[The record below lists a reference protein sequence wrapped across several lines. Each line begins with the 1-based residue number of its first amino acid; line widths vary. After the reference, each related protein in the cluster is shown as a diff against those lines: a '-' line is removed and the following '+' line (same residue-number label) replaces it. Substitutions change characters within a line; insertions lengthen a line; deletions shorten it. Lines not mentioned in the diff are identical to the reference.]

1 MKLFKYGAITLS
13 ILALTACGGDKKEST
28 QATDAKAGT
37 EVAGEAPKRPEC
49 IAPAKPGGG
58 FDLTC
63 KLAQSGLQDLGLLD
77 KPMRVTYMPGG
88 VGAVAYNKIVAN
100 DRKNGDAIVA
110 FSTGSIL
117 NLAQG
122 KFGQFTEKDVK
133 WLAAVGTDYGMVAVN
148 ANSPYK
154 TLNDLVEALKK
165 DPKSVS
171 FGAGGSVGGQDWMQ
185 TALLAKAAGID
196 PNTMGYVAMEGG
208 GEAVTAVLG
217 NHIQVVSAGIAEVMP
232 HVKAGKLRV
241 LAVFAKERLE
251 GEGFKDIPT
260 AKEQGFD
267 IEWPVIRGY
276 YMAPEA
282 SDASYNW
289 WKGQFDKMLADPKFA
304 ELRTNR
310 ELLPFAMT
318 GDELTQY
325 VYKQTEELRK
335 LSSEFNLVEGGATP
349 ASATNPASADKPADA
364 PNATEKPADAPA
376 DTPKADEPTAQ
387 ESKPAETK

>member
-1 MKLFKYGAITLS
+1 MKLLKSVAVIGSAIMLM
-13 ILALTACGGDKKEST
+13 ACGGEDKAAK
-28 QATDAKAGT
+28 TDAKAEGAAVSAA
-37 EVAGEAPKRPEC
+37 EPKRPEC

-63 KLAQSGLQDLGLLD
+63 KLAQSGLKDTGQLD

-88 VGAVAYNKIVAN
+88 VGAVAYNKIAAN
-100 DRKNGDAIVA
+100 DRANGDAIIA
-110 FSTGSIL
+110 FSTGSLL
-117 NLAQG
+117 NLSQG

-133 WLAAVGTDYGMVAVN
+133 WLAAVGTDYGAVSVS
-148 ANSPYK
+148 ADSPYK
-154 TLNDLVEALKK
+154 TLQDLVDALKA
-165 DPKSVS
+165 DPKKVS

-196 PNTMGYVAMEGG
+196 PSNMSYVAMEGG

-217 NHIQVVSAGIAEVMP
+217 NHIQVVSSGIAEVMP
-232 HVKAGKLRV
+232 QVAAGKLRV
-241 LAVFAKERLE
+241 LAVFSANRLE
-251 GEGFKDIPT
+251 GSMKDIPT

-276 YMAPEA
+276 YMGPDVSPE
-282 SDASYNW
+282 SYTW
-289 WKGQFDKMLADPKFA
+289 WKEHFDKMLADPKFA

-325 VYKQTEELRK
+325 VYKETERLRA
-335 LSSEFNLVEGGATP
+335 LSAEFKLVEGAAAPADKPAEAT
-349 ASATNPASADKPADA
+349 TDKPADA
-364 PNATEKPADAPA
+364 SKAEEKPAD
-376 DTPKADEPTAQ
+376 
-387 ESKPAETK
+387 KPEEAKK